1 MKTLRAHR
9 PWLVVLFFAAE
20 VAFGAE
26 RGVRLIN
33 GTPVPA
39 GKYKE
44 VIKISTNGAACTAT
58 VVGPRVIITAAHCA
72 NNDANSTFTI
82 DGTQYTAKM
91 TRSSLY
97 PSKDHDIAL
106 GTTTQVINVQPI
118 SVGGT
123 AAVGNG
129 LTLFGYGCTNPNGT
143 GGNDGV
149 LRMGDTV
156 ITGFADFDMVSRK
169 ADGAALCFGDSG
181 GPAYSTQNGKTTL
194 LGINSKGNIKDTNW
208 DIRIDIPETQD
219 FIKGYANTNNVEI
232 CGINKNCDGGPQP
245 TAPTCTIAAS
255 PKLIKIGNSV
265 NLSMSIQGNA
275 TSATIDGQVV
285 SISSPSL
292 TITPGTKGTF
302 QARGTVAGPGGSGSC
317 QDTYTVEDTG
327 PIPQVPTC
335 TLSAIPSS
343 VNVGETVTLEMTT
356 TGNVTAADIDGTPV
370 NFPLGKKMITTT
382 QVGSFNSKGTVRGAQ
397 GSSTCAASYSVTNDP
412 TPPNTPNLAAVPTY
426 CGDNTLPT
434 QVRKVCLAVIKKD
447 STIPDLRVTE
457 ALIITYQDQ
466 SKEIMPV
473 ISRRMRPQNP
483 GDAKVLEDMTLYA
496 NTTVTADTYQVLD
509 SRTATLTKLPPIR
522 DGEIPASIEGR
533 SAKGQYFI
541 VDSLQAYAV
550 SK

>member
-9 PWLVVLFFAAE
+9 PWLVVLFFAAQ

-39 GKYKE
+39 GKFKE

-97 PSKDHDIAL
+97 PSKDHDVAL
-106 GTTTQVINVQPI
+106 GTTTQVINVTPI
-118 SVGGT
+118 SIGGT

-245 TAPTCTIAAS
+245 TAPTCSLAAN
-255 PKLIKIGNSV
+255 PKVIKIGNSI
-265 NLSMSIQGNA
+265 NLSMSIQGQA

-285 SISSPSL
+285 SISNPSL
-292 TITPGTKGTF
+292 TITPGAKGTF

-335 TLSAIPSS
+335 ILSAIPSS

-356 TGNVTAADIDGTPV
+356 SGPATSADIDGTSV
-370 NFPLGKKMITTT
+370 NFPFGKKMVTTT
-382 QVGSFNSKGTVRGAQ
+382 SVGTFNSKGTVRGAQ
-397 GSSTCAASYSVTNDP
+397 GSSTCAASYTVSNDP
-412 TPPNTPNLAAVPTY
+412 TPPNTPNLAVVPTY

-447 STIPDLRVTE
+447 STIPDLRITE
-457 ALIITYQDQ
+457 ALIVTYQDQ

-473 ISRRMRPQNP
+473 ISRRMRPQTP
-483 GDAKVLEDMTLYA
+483 GDAKILEDMTLYA

-509 SRTATLTKLPPIR
+509 SRTAILTKLPPIR
-522 DGEIPASIEGR
+522 DGEVPASIEGR